1 LSIKKYWLEAG
12 AKIARNQ
19 PKHQGICETL
29 ALNST
34 ITRGGFD
41 FEQAFRA
48 TCAGLF
54 ALPALIALVSQGWRG
69 EAGSLSPIVLLLG
82 GWTVWQTADV
92 LSKRNETTPGSTA
105 IWLVI
110 MLPVVGAYVFAQAVE
125 MVFMMALS
133 AWVGLVLT
141 FYAWFGALALR
152 KCTLPITLTALAVP
166 LPYTLSLAANN
177 SLRDF
182 TSYWAVQASSLL
194 NLDVAQGAGVI
205 IIGPYVM
212 MVENACAGA
221 TSMLSLIAI
230 GILYAYWMR
239 CSGPGQTIG
248 ILLAAVPIAFAA
260 NILRVVFLLILVHLF
275 DVSVL
280 NTFFHPLSGL
290 ISFVF
295 SMGLLLTWSKLLYLV
310 NGRKERAA

>member
-1 LSIKKYWLEAG
+1 M
-12 AKIARNQ
+12 
-19 PKHQGICETL
+19 
-29 ALNST
+29 ALNSA
-34 ITRGGFD
+34 ITRSGFD
-41 FEQAFRA
+41 FEQVFRA

-82 GWTVWQTADV
+82 GWTVWKTAEA
-92 LSKRNETTPGSTA
+92 LSKRNQINPGSTS

-110 MLPVVGAYVFAQAVE
+110 MLPVVAAYAFAQAVE
-125 MVFMMALS
+125 MVFLMALA

-152 KCTLPITLTALAVP
+152 KCTLPIALTALAVP

-177 SLRDF
+177 WLRDF
-182 TSYWAVQASSLL
+182 TSYWAVQVSGLL

-221 TSMLSLIAI
+221 TSMLSLVAI

-239 CSGPGQTIG
+239 RGGPVQTIG

-275 DVSVL
+275 GVSVL
-280 NTFFHPLSGL
+280 DTFFHPLSGL

-295 SMGLLLTWSKLLYLV
+295 SMGLLLTWSKLLDWV
-310 NGRKERAA
+310 TGRKERVA